1 MIKTLRFTL
10 MAVML
15 LICGAISAQ
24 EVTLDFTTNDKWKLP
39 TAATR
44 ESKSF
49 TDGTNTI
56 TLASPSKS
64 TKEGYKFVSY
74 GGSNYLILGK
84 NGATLTLPKFN
95 FAVSKIVVEG
105 NKGAS
110 ASVKQNIFVGDKAVS
125 TETIGAAEKADP
137 QSDGPAKTN
146 TYEIDPGFQAAG
158 NQYVLKVTSAHNTQI
173 TKILVYKQEGA
184 VKKNAKL
191 AFSEEKVNHEA
202 GTPFT
207 APTFSKE
214 TTAAVK
220 FSSNNEKV
228 ATVNAEGVIALGTEE
243 GEAVITAESAENDVY
258 AAGKATCTIYVWHY
272 VTYKKATA
280 IESGK
285 KYLIVAQRD
294 DKTYYAMPMAE
305 TYTYGYLKAQSKEG
319 TLDELKIESSYDDN
333 FVFTTCEDGYSI
345 QDCYGRYLYMD
356 TTDPTKDYNS
366 FNLGEKAVAWTVEP
380 KADGTFTISFNNG
393 KFIQF
398 GEGTFTSF
406 GAYAKKM
413 DNTVLPMLFVMGEGQ
428 TGINNIHTSTAVK
441 NNVMY
446 NLAGQRVNKDY
457 KGLVIM
463 NGKKMMVK

>member
-10 MAVML
+10 MAVMM

-24 EVTLDFTTNDKWKLP
+24 EVTLDFTTNDKWQLP
-39 TAATR
+39 TAAAR
-44 ESKSF
+44 DSKSF
-49 TDGTNTI
+49 TDGTYTV

-84 NGATLTLPKFN
+84 QGATLTLPKFN
-95 FAVSKIVVEG
+95 FAVSKIVIEG

-110 ASVKQNIFVGDKAVS
+110 ASVGQNIFVGDKAVS
-125 TETIGAAEKADP
+125 TETIGAAEKANP
-137 QSDGPAKTN
+137 QSNGPAKIN
-146 TYEIDPGFQAAG
+146 TYEIDPGYQAAG
-158 NQYVLKVTSAHNTQI
+158 NQYVLKVTSSHNTQI
-173 TKILVYKQEGA
+173 TKIHIYKQDGA
-184 VKKNAKL
+184 VKKNAAL
-191 AFSEEKVNHEA
+191 AFSEEKVNHEV
-202 GTPFT
+202 GTTFT
-207 APTFSKE
+207 APTFSKA

-220 FSSNNEKV
+220 FSSDNEAV
-228 ATVNAEGVIALGTEE
+228 ATVNTEGVIALGTEE
-243 GEAVITAESAENDVY
+243 GKAVITAEAAENDEY

-272 VTYKKATA
+272 VTYKKATE

-294 DKTYYAMPMAE
+294 GKTYYAMPQKE
-305 TYTYGYLKAQSKEG
+305 TANYGYLYTQMEEG

-333 FVFTTCEDGYSI
+333 FVFAEYEDGYSI

-356 TTDPTKDYNS
+356 GEHAS
-366 FNLGEKAVAWTVEP
+366 FQLGKEPVAWELESS
-380 KADGTFTISFNNG
+380 DNGTFSLTNNG

-398 GEGTFTSF
+398 GQGTFTSF
-406 GAYAKKM
+406 GAYAIM
-413 DNTVLPMLFVMGEGQ
+413 QDITVLPMLFKMVEDA
-428 TGINNIHTSTAVK
+428 TGINNIQTTTAVK

-446 NLAGQRVNKDY
+446 NIAGQRVNKDY

>member
-15 LICGAISAQ
+15 LICGAISAH
-24 EVTLDFTTNDKWKLP
+24 EVTLNFTDNSKWKFP
-39 TAATR
+39 VAKANIAT
-44 ESKSF
+44 EAKDF
-49 TDGTNTI
+49 TDGTYTV
-56 TLASPSKS
+56 TLTGS
-64 TKEGYKFVSY
+64 TGTGEGYYFNTY
-74 GGSNYLILGK
+74 DNGYLMLGK
-84 NGATLTLPKFN
+84 KGATLKFPKFD
-95 FAVSKIVVEG
+95 FPVSKIVLEG
-105 NKGAS
+105 SKNGSGK
-110 ASVKQNIFVGDKAVS
+110 VTFNIFVDDKAVS
-125 TETIGAAEKADP
+125 TEVTGIKTEQTFDIAAG
-137 QSDGPAKTN
+137 S
-146 TYEIDPGFQAAG
+146 QAAG
-158 NQYVLKVTSAHNTQI
+158 TQYVLKLTNANNIQL
-173 TKILVYKQEGA
+173 TKVHIYKLDGA

-191 AFSEEKVNHEA
+191 AFSEEKVNHEV

-214 TTAAVK
+214 TTAEVK
-220 FSSNNEKV
+220 FSSNNEDVAKV
-228 ATVNAEGVIALGTEE
+228 DAKGVISLGTTE

-272 VTYKKATA
+272 VTYKKATE

-294 DKTYYAMPMAE
+294 DKTYYAMPQKE
-305 TYTYGYLKAQSKEG
+305 TANYGYLQTQSKEG

-333 FVFTTCEDGYSI
+333 FVFTSFEDGYSI

-356 TTDPTKDYNS
+356 AEHAA
-366 FNLGEKAVAWTVEP
+366 FQLGKEAAAWSVEKSEN
-380 KADGTFTISFNNG
+380 GTFMLTNNG
-393 KFIQF
+393 KYIQF
-398 GEGTFTSF
+398 GDGTYTSF
-406 GAYAKKM
+406 GAYAEKM
-413 DNTVLPMLFVMGEGQ
+413 DKTVLPMLFVLGEGQ

-463 NGKKMMVK
+463 NGKKMMIK

>member
-1 MIKTLRFTL
+1 

-24 EVTLDFTTNDKWKLP
+24 EVTLNFTDNSKWKFP
-39 TAATR
+39 VAKANIAT
-44 ESKSF
+44 EAKDF
-49 TDGTNTI
+49 TDGTYTV
-56 TLASPSKS
+56 TLTGS
-64 TKEGYKFVSY
+64 TGTGEGYYFNTY
-74 GGSNYLILGK
+74 DNGYLMLGK
-84 NGATLTLPKFN
+84 KGATLKFPKFD
-95 FAVSKIVVEG
+95 FPVSKIVLEG
-105 NKGAS
+105 SKNGSGK
-110 ASVKQNIFVGDKAVS
+110 VTFNIFVDDKAVS
-125 TETIGAAEKADP
+125 TEVTGIKTEQTFDIAAG
-137 QSDGPAKTN
+137 S
-146 TYEIDPGFQAAG
+146 QAAG
-158 NQYVLKVTSAHNTQI
+158 TQYVLKLTNANNIQL
-173 TKILVYKQEGA
+173 TKVHIYKQAGA

-214 TTAAVK
+214 TTAEVK
-220 FSSNNEKV
+220 FSSTNEAVAKV
-228 ATVNAEGVIALGTEE
+228 DAKGVISLGTAE

-272 VTYKKATA
+272 VTYKKATE

-294 DKTYYAMPMAE
+294 DKTYYAMPQKE
-305 TYTYGYLKAQSKEG
+305 TANYGYLQTQSKEG

-333 FVFTTCEDGYSI
+333 FVFTSFEDGYSI

-356 TTDPTKDYNS
+356 AEHAA
-366 FNLGEKAVAWTVEP
+366 FQLGKEAAAWSVEKSEN
-380 KADGTFTISFNNG
+380 GTFMLTNNG
-393 KFIQF
+393 KYIQF
-398 GEGTFTSF
+398 GDGTYTSF
-406 GAYAKKM
+406 GAYAEKK
-413 DNTVLPMLFVMGEGQ
+413 DNTVLPMLFVLGEGQ

-463 NGKKMMVK
+463 NGKKMMIK

>member
-1 MIKTLRFTL
+1 

-24 EVTLDFTTNDKWKLP
+24 EVTLNFTDNSKWKFP
-39 TAATR
+39 VAKANIAT
-44 ESKSF
+44 EAKDF
-49 TDGTNTI
+49 TDGTYTV
-56 TLASPSKS
+56 TLTGS
-64 TKEGYKFVSY
+64 TGTGEGYYFNTY
-74 GGSNYLILGK
+74 DNGYLMLGK
-84 NGATLTLPKFN
+84 KGATLKFPKFD
-95 FAVSKIVVEG
+95 FPVSKIVLEG
-105 NKGAS
+105 SKNGSGK
-110 ASVKQNIFVGDKAVS
+110 VTFNIFVDDKAVS
-125 TETIGAAEKADP
+125 TEVTGIKTEQTFDIAAG
-137 QSDGPAKTN
+137 S
-146 TYEIDPGFQAAG
+146 QAAG
-158 NQYVLKVTSAHNTQI
+158 TQYVLKLTNANNIQL
-173 TKILVYKQEGA
+173 TKVHIYKQAGA

-214 TTAAVK
+214 TTAEVK
-220 FSSNNEKV
+220 FSSTNEAVAKV
-228 ATVNAEGVIALGTEE
+228 DAKGVISLGTAE

-272 VTYKKATA
+272 VTYKKATE
-280 IESGK
+280 IGSGK

-294 DKTYYAMPMAE
+294 DKTYYAMPQKE
-305 TYTYGYLKAQSKEG
+305 TANYGYLQTQSKEG

-333 FVFTTCEDGYSI
+333 FVFTSFEDGYSI

-356 TTDPTKDYNS
+356 AEHAA
-366 FNLGEKAVAWTVEP
+366 FQLGKEAAAWSVEKSEN
-380 KADGTFTISFNNG
+380 GTFMLTNNG
-393 KFIQF
+393 KYIQF
-398 GEGTFTSF
+398 GDGTYTSF
-406 GAYAKKM
+406 GAYAEKK
-413 DNTVLPMLFVMGEGQ
+413 DNTVLPMLFVLGEGQ

-463 NGKKMMVK
+463 NGKKMMIK